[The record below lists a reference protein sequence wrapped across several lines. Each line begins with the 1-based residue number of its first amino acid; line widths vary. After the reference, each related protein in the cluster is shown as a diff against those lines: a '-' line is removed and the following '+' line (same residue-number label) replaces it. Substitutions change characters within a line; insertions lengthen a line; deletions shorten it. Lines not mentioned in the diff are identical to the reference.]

1 MNDGP
6 RHLVALEQC
15 GLELQA
21 PHLRTTTK
29 RRIETSDVDA
39 ATLPDDSLRFVCWAP
54 DAIEARFPGLDP
66 SATYELEATFLCERN
81 VRRVLVMTSRGREL
95 SRRPS
100 SRRAPRRPSGSPCRP
115 RRTRTGRWTWPSS
128 G

>member
-1 MNDGP
+1 MNNGP

-29 RRIETSDVDA
+29 RRIETADVDA
-39 ATLPDDSLRFVCWAP
+39 ASLPDDSLRFVGWAP

-66 SATYELEATFLCERN
+66 SATYDVEATYLCERQ
-81 VRRVLVMTSRGREL
+81 VRRVVAMTSRGGDLHPPTEL
-95 SRRPS
+95 
-100 SRRAPRRPSGSPCRP
+100 APGIATIVRVEVP
-115 RRTRTGRWTWPSS
+115 
-128 G
+128 

>member
-1 MNDGP
+1 MNDGA

-39 ATLPDDSLRFVCWAP
+39 ATLPDDSLRFVGWAP
-54 DAIEARFPGLDP
+54 DTIEARFPGLDP
-66 SATYELEATFLCERN
+66 SATYELEATFLCERH
-81 VRRVLVMTSRGREL
+81 VRRVVVDDVARRGASVADRA
-95 SRRPS
+95 RAGHRDDRPG
-100 SRRAPRRPSGSPCRP
+100 RRAARDVR
-115 RRTRTGRWTWPSS
+115 
-128 G
+128 

>member
-1 MNDGP
+1 MNDDA

-39 ATLPDDSLRFVCWAP
+39 AALPDDSLRFVGWAP
-54 DAIEARFPGLDP
+54 EAIEARFRA
-66 SATYELEATFLCERN
+66 ST
-81 VRRVLVMTSRGREL
+81 RRPRTS
-95 SRRPS
+95 SRRPAS
-100 SRRAPRRPSGSPCRP
+100 ASGM
-115 RRTRTGRWTWPSS
+115 S
-128 G
+128 GASWR